1 LANWQLADSA
11 WEVVVDRDAFFW
23 QIMEGKA
30 RAPRCAETLSIT
42 FSNVRP
48 DEGTIE
54 VSFVAKAEFL
64 NPAGVV
70 QGGFLAAMLD
80 DTMGPALAATL
91 GKGEFAPTANLN
103 VSFFKPARVG
113 ALQGKGRVVRR
124 GKDVCFLAG
133 DLFQEGELIA
143 SATATAIIR
152 RPGDRAS

>member
-1 LANWQLADSA
+1 
-11 WEVVVDRDAFFW
+11 VDRDALFW

-30 RAPRCAETLSIT
+30 PAPRCADTLGIT

-54 VSFVAKAEFL
+54 VGFVAKAEFL
-64 NPAGVV
+64 NHTGVV

-80 DTMGPALAATL
+80 DTLGPALAATL

-103 VSFFKPARVG
+103 VSFFRPAKVG
-113 ALQGKGRVVRR
+113 ELQGKGRVVRR
-124 GKDVCFLAG
+124 GRGVCFLAG
-133 DLFQEGELIA
+133 ELFQDGELIA

-152 RPGDRAS
+152 RIEAGPTS